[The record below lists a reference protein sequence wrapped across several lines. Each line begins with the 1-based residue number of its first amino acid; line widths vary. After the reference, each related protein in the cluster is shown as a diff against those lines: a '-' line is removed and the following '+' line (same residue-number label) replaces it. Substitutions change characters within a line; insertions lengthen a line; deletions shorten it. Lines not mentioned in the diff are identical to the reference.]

1 MSKNGFFIQI
11 IFNYILAAVFIWF
24 AVDFV
29 STSGWGFFTILC
41 VLIATNDFVRGTK
54 MLQIYLQ
61 ISKSNK
67 PK

>member
-41 VLIATNDFVRGTK
+41 VLIATNDFVRAD
-54 MLQIYLQ
+54 
-61 ISKSNK
+61 SNL
-67 PK
+67 